1 MKKIIELE
9 GRWKTYKYKY
19 YIFYIFIF
27 VFFIF
32 LIFVG
37 LFVKSQYQKHNV
49 KNDLTRQD
57 IRKSQSNSTI
67 MLVTGNI
74 NNTTNVESNTN
85 GNSNINLD
93 SSANVL
99 YSYPSI
105 NFICR
110 KVTSN
115 KLMVRNGPS
124 FKSKPV
130 GHYSENGIFCAED
143 KNVNGLVKTANGWIS
158 ANDKFSEIVKVNMF
172 VDSGFYKYRDGSTI
186 IPHAPMQEISVLKN
200 KDNTQ
205 NLQLKSNDVRSID
218 IASSNIM
225 QNDFYSSS
233 NVVES
238 KPLINISS
246 EKITKEKEIELKIN
260 DFKNTNSYDTAIEI
274 AEYYFSIKDYNNSI
288 KWSLNASEADS
299 KGKTKS
305 QSFIV
310 YAKSLYANGN
320 KEQAIDVLNKYIAK
334 TNSRDAIEALKNIR
348 QGLI

>member
-130 GHYSENGIFCAED
+130 G
-143 KNVNGLVKTANGWIS
+143 
-158 ANDKFSEIVKVNMF
+158 
-172 VDSGFYKYRDGSTI
+172 RDRK
-186 IPHAPMQEISVLKN
+186 SV
-200 KDNTQ
+200 
-205 NLQLKSNDVRSID
+205 V
-218 IASSNIM
+218 
-225 QNDFYSSS
+225 
-233 NVVES
+233 
-238 KPLINISS
+238 
-246 EKITKEKEIELKIN
+246 
-260 DFKNTNSYDTAIEI
+260 
-274 AEYYFSIKDYNNSI
+274 
-288 KWSLNASEADS
+288 
-299 KGKTKS
+299 
-305 QSFIV
+305 
-310 YAKSLYANGN
+310 
-320 KEQAIDVLNKYIAK
+320 
-334 TNSRDAIEALKNIR
+334 
-348 QGLI
+348 